1 MKKLPLKIMS
11 VALVCAIAFSAA
23 SCGKKNNNN
32 GADDG
37 SGVGM
42 QETSRRGQKIT
53 SDSPWY
59 ESTSATFTPELD
71 KSRTAQYVFSNLV
84 GADEKYVVAYSS
96 GNYQLPE
103 NFDWSKY
110 SSKDVEVALVT
121 VVDRSTMK
129 VVSSIDLTKNY
140 GTSSY
145 SNGITYDEGKI
156 KAIITDYDPVKDS
169 AVNKEITYDPATGKE
184 LETKTI
190 DKSGNAGRSYKI
202 GDYTIDTILNWE
214 AQQYYTLIINSP
226 DGNTSS
232 VDVMKEGKNIYDLP
246 AILPLENDKALVPAQ
261 VENEQC
267 FFELDLKTCKLTE
280 KDAKDYDWIST
291 NYLYSAMTGRDG
303 MIYYATPVGVARIDM
318 KNKKTEPVFNYS
330 WCGENRNRLN
340 GLTVGDI
347 TEDSI
352 LLCGESGYG
361 GPFTN
366 TSVSDFTIMQL
377 TKASQNP
384 HAGKTVMELYVPY
397 GFVNEKIAD
406 AINKFNSTNSDYFIE
421 VSGRYTND
429 SAYEYNNQMSNEDEY
444 QTATLNGDAK
454 VGNKLAIDLLNGEG
468 PDIMMDVANLG
479 QLNNSN
485 YLVDLTKYIGTLDS
499 EKYFTNIVEA
509 SKTDGKLYQ
518 LVLCYGIQGIHTDI
532 KYAGASGTGFT
543 TEEYKKFLSNEL
555 NGKDVI
561 TSGQAVYFTKL
572 FNAMSDKFIV
582 DGKADFS
589 GPEFAELANFVKDN
603 VQERARNWNDPAI
616 DDGGPYVAGGV
627 GVMAFKGDR
636 SMSNGQKGFFTT
648 CYGMGSYLYGITDLK
663 GGSAILGI
671 PSTDGR
677 GPQFVPHVSVAV
689 SAQAVNADACGEF
702 VKILMS
708 EEIQESLALN
718 DEFVLSRTA
727 YRKVAQTAIDYY
739 NGPGRNNI
747 YSESEIQNNP
757 NSIIKFSKD
766 NIDEMEKIISS
777 CSRSNA
783 SDAAIDLILIEEMPS
798 YFLGQKDLSSVIAIA
813 QDRVQ
818 KVLSERG

>member
-23 SCGKKNNNN
+23 ACGKKNNS
-32 GADDG
+32 ADDG
-37 SGVGM
+37 SGIGM
-42 QETSRRGQKIT
+42 QEPSRRGQKIT

-59 ESTSATFTPELD
+59 ESTSSTFKPELD
-71 KSRTAQYVFSNLV
+71 KSRKAQYVYSSLV
-84 GADEKYVVAYSS
+84 GADDKYVVVYSS

-103 NFDWSKY
+103 DFDWSKY
-110 SSKDVEVALVT
+110 SSKEVEVALVT

-129 VVSSIDLTKNY
+129 VAATIDLTNNY
-140 GTSSY
+140 GISSY

-156 KAIITDYDPVKDS
+156 KAVITDYDS
-169 AVNKEITYDPATGKE
+169 VNDTSVNNEISFDPATGKE
-184 LETKTI
+184 LETKKI
-190 DKSGNAGRSYKI
+190 ERGNNSGRSYKV
-202 GDYTIDTILNWE
+202 GDYRIDTVLNWE
-214 AQQYYTLIINSP
+214 AQEYYTLIINSP
-226 DGNTSS
+226 DGNQST
-232 VDVMKEGKNIYDLP
+232 VDIKKDGKNVYDLP
-246 AILPLENDKALVPAQ
+246 AILPLEGDKALVPASI
-261 VENEQC
+261 EREQC
-267 FFELDLKTCKLTE
+267 FFELDLKSGALTE

-303 MIYYATPVGVARIDM
+303 MIYYTTPVGVARIDM
-318 KNKKTEPVFNYS
+318 KNKKTDPVFNYS
-330 WCGENRNRLN
+330 WCGENRTRLN
-340 GLTVGDI
+340 GLSVGDI

-352 LLCGESGYG
+352 LLCGESGYN
-361 GPFTN
+361 GPFYEA
-366 TSVSDFTIMQL
+366 SVPEFTIMNL

-397 GFVNEKIAD
+397 GYVNEKVAD
-406 AINKFNSTNSDYFIE
+406 ALNKYNSTNSDYFIE
-421 VSGRYTND
+421 VTGRYTND
-429 SAYEYNNQMSNEDEY
+429 SAYEYNGQLSNDDEL

-509 SKTDGKLYQ
+509 SKIDGKLYQ
-518 LVLCYGIQGIHTDI
+518 LILCYGIQGIHTDA

-543 TEEYKKFLSNEL
+543 TEEYKKYLANEL

-561 TSGQAVYFTKL
+561 TSGQAVYFTSL

-582 DGKADFS
+582 NGKADFS
-589 GPEFAELANFVKDN
+589 GPEFAELAKFVKEN
-603 VQERARNWNDPAI
+603 VQERARNWNDPVT
-616 DDGGPYVAGGV
+616 DDGSGPYIAGGV

-636 SMSNGQKGFFTT
+636 LLGNGQKGFFTT
-648 CYGMGSYLYGITDLK
+648 CYGFGSYLYGITELT

-702 VKILMS
+702 VKLLMS
-708 EEIQESLALN
+708 EEIQESLSLN
-718 DEFVLSRTA
+718 DEFVLSKTA
-727 YRKVAQTAIDYY
+727 FRKEAQIAVDYY

-757 NSIIKFSKD
+757 NRIITFSKD
-766 NIDEMEKIISS
+766 NIDAMEKIISS

-783 SDAAIDLILIEEMPS
+783 SDASINLILIEEMPA
-798 YFLGQKDLSSVIAIA
+798 YFLGQKELSEVIAIA